1 MKDSKHE
8 VNAPGTL
15 LDRGSKATQP
25 QAKVRFRGLMKNTAQ
40 LTTLFAL
47 SNLWMA
53 RKQLMGI
60 VTGGGTGIGAATA
73 KALRS
78 DGWEVVICGRRLA
91 PLQSVAEG
99 TGAFAVA
106 ANASSDEDL
115 ARLVNI
121 TIEKFGGLDGLVLN
135 AGIVRAG
142 PVGVLSDGDWDDMV
156 RTNLTG
162 PFKLLRAAMP
172 HLINSRGAIV
182 GVGSA
187 AALRATGEILGDNA
201 TKAGLNMLLQSVAVD
216 YGPQG
221 VRANTVC
228 PGWVRTEMADMEI
241 QDYGA
246 SLGLDREQAYTR
258 ATSFVQSRRPA
269 KASEVA
275 DVIAWLLSQK
285 ASYVNAAVIPVDGGM
300 IAGDPGSIALDP
312 RINFSSI

>member
-1 MKDSKHE
+1 MTKRPI
-8 VNAPGTL
+8 A
-15 LDRGSKATQP
+15 
-25 QAKVRFRGLMKNTAQ
+25 
-40 LTTLFAL
+40 
-47 SNLWMA
+47 
-53 RKQLMGI
+53 I

-78 DGWEVVICGRRLA
+78 DGWDVVICGRRLA
-91 PLQSVAEG
+91 PLQSVADE
-99 TGAFAVA
+99 TGAFALVA
-106 ANASSDEDL
+106 DASSEENL
-115 ARLVNI
+115 AHLVNT
-121 TIEKFGGLDGLVLN
+121 TIGKFGGLNGLVLN

-142 PVGVLSDGDWDDMV
+142 PVGALSDGDWDDMV

-182 GVGSA
+182 GVGSV
-187 AALRATGEILGDNA
+187 AALRATGEIPGYNA

-228 PGWVRTEMADMEI
+228 PGWVRTEMANMEI
-241 QDYGA
+241 QEYGA
-246 SLGLDREQAYTR
+246 SLGLDREQAYAR
-258 ATSFVQSRRPA
+258 ATSFVPSRRPA
-269 KASEVA
+269 TASEVA
-275 DVIAWLLSQK
+275 DVIAWLLSPK

-312 RINFSSI
+312 RINFSSF